1 METKASLTI
10 TIPDKLTFNYAEAFK
25 ILGFSRT
32 IGDIEVQTGALKTV
46 LVGKRPKIS
55 RKDLLD
61 YAERKG
67 LI

>member
-10 TIPDKLTFNYAEAFK
+10 TIPDKLIFNYAEAFK
-25 ILGFSRT
+25 IIGISRT
-32 IGDIEVQTGALKTV
+32 IGDTEVHSGELKTV

-55 RKDLLD
+55 RRDLLD